1 MSQNS
6 KVFFYRDINGLFFYS
21 INMTDGYKQ
30 QLESIGVDLE
40 RAIDR
45 FVGNEAMYERFLLRF
60 LQDESYMKL
69 NEYINKGDIHQAFVQ
84 AHTLKGVAGNLEF
97 HGLYRVL
104 EPMTEHLRNNDLSTL
119 PEEVE
124 LLKVRYEEVCRVIA
138 GNK

>member
-1 MSQNS
+1 MFSFIRLTWIIQ
-6 KVFFYRDINGLFFYS
+6 YS

-45 FVGNEAMYERFLLRF
+45 FVGNEAMYERFLVRF
-60 LQDESYMKL
+60 LQDESYRKL

>member
-1 MSQNS
+1 MFSFIRLTWIIQ
-6 KVFFYRDINGLFFYS
+6 YS

-45 FVGNEAMYERFLLRF
+45 FVGNEAMYERFLVRF
-60 LQDESYMKL
+60 LKDESYRKL